1 MRECAP
7 ASPRCYSVFTHLW
20 TIVTV
25 PASFKPASLVLT
37 IGVLIVAMFSFQIG
51 AAVAKQL
58 FPLVGASGTTALRL
72 GLSSLML
79 LAVWRPWRI
88 RPSAREA
95 RMILVY
101 GLSMGIMNLCFYE
114 SLNHIPLGI
123 AVALEF
129 TGPLGVAVATSRRVV
144 DFVWIGL
151 AAIGLVALLPLGF
164 SATAV
169 DPVGVA
175 FALAAGVC
183 WAIYIL
189 SGQKA
194 GSAHGGQTTALGTV
208 IAAMV
213 IVPIGFGN
221 AGTALLSPT
230 LLPLGCA
237 VAVLSSALPYSLE
250 MYAMTRL
257 PTRTFGVLMSG
268 DPALAA
274 LSGLVFLGE
283 KLTIIQWGAVACI
296 VVASAGIA
304 VTSRTATQAAPQP
317 LAN

>member
-1 MRECAP
+1 M
-7 ASPRCYSVFTHLW
+7 
-20 TIVTV
+20 TV
-25 PASFKPASLVLT
+25 PAAFKPASTVLT
-37 IGVLIVAMFSFQIG
+37 IAVLIVAMLSFQVG

-72 GLSSLML
+72 GLSALML
-79 LAVWRPWRI
+79 LPVWRPWRV
-88 RPSAREA
+88 RPNGREA

-101 GLSMGIMNLCFYE
+101 GLSMGVMNLCFYE

-129 TGPLGVAVATSRRVV
+129 TGPLGVAVATSRRVI

-151 AAIGLVALLPLGF
+151 AVLGLLALLPLGH
-164 SATAV
+164 SAAAV
-169 DPVGVA
+169 DLVGVGY
-175 FALAAGVC
+175 ALAAGIC
-183 WAIYIL
+183 WAIYIV

-208 IAAMV
+208 IAAML

-221 AGTALLSPT
+221 VGTALLSPG

-283 KLTIIQWGAVACI
+283 KLTVIQWGAVACI
-296 VVASAGIA
+296 MLASAGIA
-304 VTSRTATQAAPQP
+304 VTSRAASQPAGQP
-317 LAN
+317 LVT

>member
-1 MRECAP
+1 
-7 ASPRCYSVFTHLW
+7 VFTHFW
-20 TIVTV
+20 IIVTV
-25 PASFKPASLVLT
+25 PAPFKPASAVLT
-37 IGVLIVAMFSFQIG
+37 IAVLIVAMLSFQIG

-72 GLSSLML
+72 GLSALML
-79 LAVWRPWRI
+79 LPVWRPWRV
-88 RPSAREA
+88 RPSMREA

-101 GLSMGIMNLCFYE
+101 GLSMGVMNLCFYE

-151 AAIGLVALLPLGF
+151 AVLGLLALLPLGF
-164 SATAV
+164 SAAAV
-169 DPVGVA
+169 DMVGVGY
-175 FALAAGVC
+175 ALAAGVC

-208 IAAMV
+208 IAAML

-221 AGTALLSPT
+221 VGTALLSPG

-296 VVASAGIA
+296 VFASAGIA
-304 VTSRTATQAAPQP
+304 VTSRAAPQP
-317 LAN
+317 AGQPLVT